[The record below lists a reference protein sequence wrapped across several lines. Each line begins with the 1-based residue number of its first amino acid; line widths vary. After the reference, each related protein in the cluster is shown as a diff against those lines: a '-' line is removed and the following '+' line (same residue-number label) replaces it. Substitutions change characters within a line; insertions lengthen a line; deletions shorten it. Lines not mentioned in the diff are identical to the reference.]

1 MLQVEHLDLS
11 SNLLSEITDK
21 VNRLIELEYLNLAK
35 NQLTSLPNNL
45 EELRKLRRLDLSDN
59 IIVNTADIA
68 SISQLP
74 SLAVLYISRN
84 LLPDLKGLTS
94 EVLQAVDAG
103 HCRVYQDCYKYKI
116 FIIGICEAFF
126 KEGF

>member
-1 MLQVEHLDLS
+1 M
-11 SNLLSEITDK
+11 SNNRISKITDE
-21 VNRLIELEYLNLAK
+21 VNRLIDLQYLNLAK
-35 NQLTSLPNNL
+35 NQLKSLPNI

-59 IIVNTADIA
+59 LIANTADIA

-103 HCRVYQDCYKYKI
+103 HCRVYQDSHKCY
-116 FIIGICEAFF
+116 
-126 KEGF
+126 